1 MTIKSAVLAV
11 VAAMVFVGVTRA
23 SAQGS
28 LAGRICDLSEEI
40 AEAMIENKKATIAVV
55 EFSDLQGDVT
65 DFGRFLAEELITQ
78 LHRTKRFKVVER
90 HMLIKVINE
99 QKLTLSGIVDDS
111 SAKAV
116 GRLLGVDAI
125 VSGSIA
131 ELSKSMRINARL
143 ISTETGEIF
152 AVAAADI
159 FKDESVLKLVRASG
173 AVHEGVNDAS
183 HVRFNGPPI
192 TKTEAQGFTFE
203 LVGCRRSSDSV
214 VTCEF
219 LVTNNDSDDH
229 VLASWKAHMVDQFGN
244 KYSSDRH
251 TLANPTQYSYLDKP
265 LITCVPARNS
275 YEFADVPTTV
285 SRIALLD
292 LSFMV
297 RGNEFHIKIRD
308 LAIEGK

>member
-1 MTIKSAVLAV
+1 MTIKSPVLAV
-11 VAAMVFVGVTRA
+11 VAAMLFVGVTRA
-23 SAQGS
+23 PAQAS
-28 LAGRICDLSEEI
+28 LGGRICDLSEEI
-40 AEAMIENKKATIAVV
+40 AEEMIENKKATIAVV

-90 HMLIKVINE
+90 HMLNKVINE

-131 ELSKSMRINARL
+131 ELAKSMRVNARL

-152 AVAAADI
+152 AVAATDI
-159 FKDESVLKLVRASG
+159 FKDESVLKLVRSSG
-173 AVHEGVNDAS
+173 TVHKGMSDAS
-183 HVRFNGPPI
+183 HVRSDGPPI

-203 LVGCRRSSDSV
+203 LVGCRRSGDSV

-219 LVTNNDSDDH
+219 VVTNNDSDDH
-229 VLASWKAHMVDQFGN
+229 VLTSWKAHMFDQFGN
-244 KYSSDRH
+244 GYFSDRH
-251 TLANPTQYSYLDKP
+251 TLANSTNDSYLDKT
-265 LITCVPARNS
+265 LITCVPTRSS
-275 YEFADVPTTV
+275 YGFLNVPATV

-292 LSFMV
+292 LSFVV

-308 LAIEGK
+308 LTIEGK